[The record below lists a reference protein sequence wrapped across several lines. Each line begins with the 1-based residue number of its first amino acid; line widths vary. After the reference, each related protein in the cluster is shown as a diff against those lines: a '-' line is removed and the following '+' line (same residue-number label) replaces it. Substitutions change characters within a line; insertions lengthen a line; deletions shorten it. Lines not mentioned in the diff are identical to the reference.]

1 MPASIR
7 RVTAED
13 ILPDAE
19 YARERKAR
27 RAALLP
33 MKRLRRV
40 ALGPYCTLIF
50 ENYETMLFQIQEMLL
65 VEKGGAAQLADELEA
80 YNPLIPQGRELVAT
94 VMFEIEDPV
103 RRAAVLGQLGGIEEH
118 FFLQVDVTRLEAVP
132 EGDVERTRDDGKTS
146 AVHFLRFPFHDDDEA
161 AAFGDY
167 ERPVMI
173 GCDHPHYGHIALL
186 SEEVRAELARD
197 LD

>member
-1 MPASIR
+1 MPASSR
-7 RVTAED
+7 RVTAQD
-13 ILPDAE
+13 LVPDAE

-33 MKRLRRV
+33 TKRLRRV

-50 ENYETMLFQIQEMLL
+50 ESYDTMLFQIQEMLL
-65 VEKGGAAQLADELEA
+65 VEKGGAAQVEDELTA

-94 VMFEIEDPV
+94 VMFEIDDPV
-103 RRAAVLGQLGGIEEH
+103 RRAAVLGQLGGVEDH
-118 FFLQVDVTRLEAVP
+118 FFLQVDMERAFAVP
-132 EGDVERTRDDGKTS
+132 EGDIDRTRDGKTS
-146 AVHFLRFPFHDDDEA
+146 SVHFLRFPLTEDAA
-161 AAFGDY
+161 AAFEDY

-173 GCDHPHYGHIALL
+173 GCDHPRYGHIAVL
-186 SEEVRAELARD
+186 SEDVRRELARD